1 MGCNA
6 MGWILALPATEVE
19 MKYGIA
25 WLLGVPT
32 SVIILW
38 FLVSHIACGH

>member
-1 MGCNA
+1 MA
-6 MGWILALPATEVE
+6 RRLQSPVQERRDA

-32 SVIILW
+32 SLILLW
-38 FLVSHIACGH
+38 FVLNQVGC